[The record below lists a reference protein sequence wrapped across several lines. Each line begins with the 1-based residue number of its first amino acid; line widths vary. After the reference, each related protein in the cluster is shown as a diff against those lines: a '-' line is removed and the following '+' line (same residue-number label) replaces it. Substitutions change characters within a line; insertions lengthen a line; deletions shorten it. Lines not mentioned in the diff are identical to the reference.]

1 MSEEVPSTQKAEAL
15 DENSSFTASSVQL
28 DLNQQQVF
36 SRRALQLYQ
45 AQNGTFGARR
55 ASTAQRTRT
64 DSAEN
69 RVLKF
74 NDHSLELDYRSV
86 RKRVP
91 LATVVT
97 GGHFGEEEALETGGS
112 CVRQTMAVVRSRQAR
127 ILRIAVNDLRRLLKK
142 KQLTPE
148 IYFAEYANK
157 FLDKRIA
164 ARQQGLQK
172 TITVAQTYEDFQKNL
187 ENEAKNTKAQQGALT
202 LRLLRMAQP

>member
-1 MSEEVPSTQKAEAL
+1 
-15 DENSSFTASSVQL
+15 
-28 DLNQQQVF
+28 
-36 SRRALQLYQ
+36 
-45 AQNGTFGARR
+45 
-55 ASTAQRTRT
+55 
-64 DSAEN
+64 
-69 RVLKF
+69 
-74 NDHSLELDYRSV
+74 
-86 RKRVP
+86 
-91 LATVVT
+91 VVT

-172 TITVAQTYEDFQKNL
+172 TITVAQTYEDF
-187 ENEAKNTKAQQGALT
+187 
-202 LRLLRMAQP
+202 